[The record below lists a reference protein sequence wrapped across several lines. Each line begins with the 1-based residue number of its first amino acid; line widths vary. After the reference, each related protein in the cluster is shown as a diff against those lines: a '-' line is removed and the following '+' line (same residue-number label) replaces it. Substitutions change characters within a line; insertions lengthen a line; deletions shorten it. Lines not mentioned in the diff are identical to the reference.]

1 MFIFLTQK
9 YYLPM
14 SSKHLQYFCSQAKAS
29 LVALLHQFCRGLG
42 AGKRV
47 GFFIQTTTKW
57 ESLEMNA
64 IMIGG
69 LSFGGQKDGKVV

>member
-1 MFIFLTQK
+1 MFIFLTK
-9 YYLPM
+9 KDYLPM

-29 LVALLHQFCRGLG
+29 FVALLLQFSRGLG
-42 AGKRV
+42 AGNRV

-57 ESLEMNA
+57 ESLVMNA

-69 LSFGGQKDGKVV
+69 LLCGGQKDGKVV